1 MDLVPYESVA
11 QIAEVLG
18 FGAQKY
24 DAHNWRKG
32 IAMSRLIAAAER
44 HIGQFKDGEDRDPE
58 SGLSHLAHAGCCV
71 LFALWMYTNRPDLD
85 DRWKPEV
92 ANVLRVQEQAS
103 DVEGSYVRDVR
114 AGAASAAEAHP
125 KVGPCRA
132 YAQDD
137 V

>member
-11 QIAEVLG
+11 AIAEVLG

-24 DAHNWRKG
+24 AAHNWRKG
-32 IAMSRLIAAAER
+32 IAMSRLVAAAER
-44 HIGQFKDGEDRDPE
+44 HIGQYKEGEDCDPE
-58 SGLSHLAHAGCCV
+58 SGKSHLAHAGCCI
-71 LFALWMYTNRPDLD
+71 LFAIWMSINRPDLD

-92 ANVLRVQEQAS
+92 TNVPSIQEPSSNVERS
-103 DVEGSYVRDVR
+103 DVRELREGT
-114 AGAASAAEAHP
+114 ASLTEAHP

-132 YAQDD
+132 YDQGD